1 MAWAEVN
8 TGAVLHNLSLVRKQ
22 IGGHAKICAVLK
34 GDAYGH
40 GMVPMARL
48 LVSEGVADMIAVGK
62 TEELVVMSEELTAMP
77 GASAAISEEDSAG
90 RTEILLLGEA
100 DAREVENLLREGR
113 INPDRAIFSIFSLRQ
128 FEEFRELGE
137 RLGVRLRLHVR
148 IDEWDSGMG
157 IGYEEFLGN
166 EAVFF
171 SSGSVEVCGL
181 YAHLYSS
188 YFADHEKTKEDLEG
202 FDAFVRRIRPEH
214 RVKLTVHVMNSALI
228 FRFPQYAYDM
238 ARAGAAIYGLPCGD
252 GGRLRG
258 ALRIMAR
265 VFYVREVP
273 LTVPLSYH
281 PAGEFSAAA
290 QPSGSEPERTQFQDS
305 EPERMQ
311 SQDSEPGRMQFQDGE
326 PERMQFQDG
335 EHERMQFQDI
345 EPGRIQSGDS
355 QPGQTQSQDSE
366 LGRMQFHDSQPERM
380 PQTRKIARMMIGYGD
395 CPLLLTQKDVRVEIR
410 GRSYPLA
417 DDVCMDNLCVDVTGS
432 ENIVPGDIAVLYG
445 GRHVTADQ
453 IMERNGMQYVHSDW
467 LCMTSWRLE
476 KRYV

>member
-1 MAWAEVN
+1 MAWAQVD
-8 TGAVLHNLSLVRKQ
+8 TGAVLHNLSQVRKQ

-62 TEELVVMSEELTAMP
+62 TEELAVM
-77 GASAAISEEDSAG
+77 SEEDSAG
-90 RTEILLLGEA
+90 LTEILLLGEA
-100 DAREVENLLREGR
+100 DAGEVENLLREGR
-113 INPDRAIFSIFSLRQ
+113 INPDLAIFSIFSLRQ

-214 RVKLTVHVMNSALI
+214 REKLTVHVMNSALI

-273 LTVPLSYH
+273 LAVPLSYH

-290 QPSGSEPERTQFQDS
+290 QPSVS
-305 EPERMQ
+305 
-311 SQDSEPGRMQFQDGE
+311 E
-326 PERMQFQDG
+326 PERMQFQDS
-335 EHERMQFQDI
+335 
-345 EPGRIQSGDS
+345 EPGRIQSGD
-355 QPGQTQSQDSE
+355 GQQKCI
-366 LGRMQFHDSQPERM
+366 RPECM

>member
-77 GASAAISEEDSAG
+77 GASAAISGEDSAG

-100 DAREVENLLREGR
+100 DAGEVENLLREGR
-113 INPDRAIFSIFSLRQ
+113 INPDLAIFSIFSLRQ

-214 RVKLTVHVMNSALI
+214 REKLTVHVMNSALI

-290 QPSGSEPERTQFQDS
+290 QPSGGEPE
-305 EPERMQ
+305 
-311 SQDSEPGRMQFQDGE
+311 RMQFQDGE

-335 EHERMQFQDI
+335 EHERMQFQDSEPERMQFQDSQPERAQSQDS

>member
-1 MAWAEVN
+1 MISGELAALPEEV
-8 TGAVLHNLSLVRKQ
+8 
-22 IGGHAKICAVLK
+22 
-34 GDAYGH
+34 
-40 GMVPMARL
+40 P
-48 LVSEGVADMIAVGK
+48 
-62 TEELVVMSEELTAMP
+62 
-77 GASAAISEEDSAG
+77 AG
-90 RTEILLLGEA
+90 LTEILLLGEA
-100 DAREVENLLREGR
+100 DAGEVENLLREGR
-113 INPDRAIFSIFSLRQ
+113 INPDLAIFSIFSLRQ

-137 RLGVRLRLHVR
+137 RLRLHVR

-214 RVKLTVHVMNSALI
+214 REKLTVHVMNSALI

-273 LTVPLSYH
+273 LAVPLSYH

-290 QPSGSEPERTQFQDS
+290 QPSV
-305 EPERMQ
+305 
-311 SQDSEPGRMQFQDGE
+311 SEPG
-326 PERMQFQDG
+326 
-335 EHERMQFQDI
+335 HTQFQDI

-355 QPGQTQSQDSE
+355 QPERAQSQDSE
-366 LGRMQFHDSQPERM
+366 LGRMQFHDSQSERM